1 MNVAPN
7 RGFRGQ
13 AICWCH
19 WHLQGAPKNNDPL
32 GKIRHLWNWWRFF
45 RQIYSIYR
53 GRSEPHILRILL
65 QYLVA
70 FKNYNYLNLNVHFLK
85 WTSH

>member
-1 MNVAPN
+1 MYRV
-7 RGFRGQ
+7 RQ
-13 AICWCH
+13 
-19 WHLQGAPKNNDPL
+19 KNNPL
-32 GKIRHLWNWWRFF
+32 GKIRYLWNCCRFF

-53 GRSEPHILRILL
+53 GTLEPHILRILL

-85 WTSH
+85 